1 MFSILQTRPL
11 KTCRVAAG
19 LLLFSSAA
27 ALLAAAPV
35 NAGRPDSPS
44 GGRFAELAAKM
55 PLRFEQ
61 NLGQL
66 RDTGVAYFARGLGYR
81 LSLTPEEAIF
91 ELGGA
96 RAAGTRLSLR
106 LAGAAAH
113 PSLSGIDP
121 LPTRSHYLLGNDPR
135 AWHTGVASFKGVR
148 YQGVYPGTDLVF
160 SGEERQVEQSFYLAA
175 GADPGRIR
183 LVYEGATT
191 VAVGRTGDL
200 VVGASG
206 ADLKADRPVAYQ
218 LVQGERRPVLCRYE
232 VRSGK
237 NATEVGFALGAYDR
251 TLPLVIDPIFS
262 NSTFLGGSDDD
273 IGRAVAVDGSGNV
286 YVAGST
292 ASIDLLGA
300 SGPGGVGD
308 SNNGGAYVG
317 FVMKVDP
324 TGTHLLYST
333 YLGGSDVDEIYG
345 IAVDAAGDAYVTGYT
360 LSTDFPT
367 VSSTLSYR
375 GNGDAFVA
383 KLNPTGSALLY
394 STYLGGTDDDFG
406 NGIAV
411 DATGNAYVTGTTGS
425 RDFPGTTAASLQQNN
440 RGGHDA
446 FLVKLSLT
454 GALVYSTY
462 FGGSGEDSANAI
474 ALDPSGKIVLAG
486 STCSADLPI
495 TVGAVATVS
504 LGTGCL
510 LSRNDAFV
518 AKLNPAGT
526 GLVYSTYL
534 GGAGNDVAFGV
545 AVDASGNAYVVGE
558 TNSSTFTGV
567 TAGSFQPTH
576 SRGYAAFVTR
586 INAAGSAVAYS
597 TFLGGSGSS
606 AFGVA
611 VDAAANAY
619 VTGSTVDGFPVV
631 NASNLQDTSA
641 GDLDGFV
648 TEITPTGSVVYST
661 YFGGS
666 GTDGGYAIAV
676 DSSHN
681 AVYVT
686 GASCSS
692 TLPGIGPSSIQS
704 ADAGG
709 AEDAFLVRLV
719 SGYDLRIAA
728 TASTTLVDPGRSVT
742 YTLTAN
748 NTGAAD
754 ASGVTMTDVV
764 PANTTFDPTTSTPGW
779 SCLPSNAAGST
790 CILAVGLVH
799 ATQTPAAIFVAK
811 LNPRFPAGAG
821 PIQNVACVRPGS
833 ACATLSTPMTAAAV
847 LSISTTAVEN
857 TKLIVKTLTYTI
869 HVSNTGNQDA
879 AFAVLTDQVPAG
891 LVLDPTEL
899 LLGWPCL
906 SVAGSLCRY
915 NVGTLAAGASLTVSL
930 IFDLLPFVPSST
942 IITNTACLQA
952 AGTQGELTGR
962 AASVI
967 QTCTTTMTALK

>member
-1 MFSILQTRPL
+1 MFSIRQTRPL
-11 KTCRVAAG
+11 QACRVATG
-19 LLLFSSAA
+19 LLLFSSSA
-27 ALLAAAPV
+27 ALLAATPV
-35 NAGRPDSPS
+35 HPGRPVSPAGS
-44 GGRFAELAAKM
+44 RFAELAAQM

-61 NLGQL
+61 NRGQL

-91 ELGGA
+91 ELGGP

-160 SGEERQVEQSFYLAA
+160 SGQERQVEQSFYLAA

-183 LVYEGATT
+183 LVYSGAKTL
-191 VAVGRTGDL
+191 AVGGTGNLILGTSGGDL
-200 VVGASG
+200 T
-206 ADLKADRPVAYQ
+206 ADRPVAYQ
-218 LVQGERRPVLCRYE
+218 VVSGERRPVECQYA
-232 VRSGK
+232 VRS
-237 NATEVGFALGAYDR
+237 ATEVGFALGAYDR
-251 TLPLVIDPIFS
+251 KIPLVIDPIFS

-286 YVAGST
+286 YIAGST

-300 SGPGGVGD
+300 SGPGGVED

-324 TGTHLLYST
+324 TGTQLLYST

-360 LSTDFPT
+360 FSTDFPT
-367 VSSTLSYR
+367 VSPTLAYR

-383 KLNPTGSALLY
+383 KLNPAGSALLY

-406 NGIAV
+406 NAIAV
-411 DATGNAYVTGTTGS
+411 DAVGNAYVAGTTGS

-454 GALVYSTY
+454 GSLVYSTY

-474 ALDPSGKIVLAG
+474 ALDPGGKIVLAG
-486 STCSADLPI
+486 STCSADLTT
-495 TVGAVATVS
+495 TVGAVVTVS

-510 LSRNDAFV
+510 LARNDAFV

-526 GLVYSTYL
+526 ALVYSTYL
-534 GGAGNDVAFGV
+534 GGAGNDVAEGV

-586 INAAGSAVAYS
+586 INAAGSAVNYS
-597 TFLGGSGSS
+597 TFLGGSGST

-611 VDAAANAY
+611 LDAAANAY
-619 VTGSTVDGFPVV
+619 VTGSTVDGFPIV

-648 TEITPTGSVVYST
+648 TELTPAGAVVYST

-676 DSSHN
+676 DSSRGV
-681 AVYVT
+681 VYVT

-692 TLPGIGPSSIQS
+692 TLPGTGPSSIQP

-709 AEDAFLVRLV
+709 PEDAFLIRLV
-719 SGYDLRIAA
+719 SGYDLRMAA
-728 TASTTLVDPGRSVT
+728 TASTTLVDPGKSIT
-742 YTLTAN
+742 YTLTGSN
-748 NTGAAD
+748 IGGAD
-754 ASGVTMTDVV
+754 ASAVTMTDVV
-764 PANTTFDPTTSTPGW
+764 PVNTTFDPTTSTPGW

-790 CILAVGLVH
+790 CTLVVGLVH
-799 ATQTPAAIFVAK
+799 AIQMPTATFVAK
-811 LNPRFPAGAG
+811 LNTRFPAGAG
-821 PIQNVACVRPGS
+821 PIQNTACMHPGTS
-833 ACATLSTPMTAAAV
+833 CATLSTPTTAAAV
-847 LSISTTAVEN
+847 LTISTTAVEN

-869 HVSNTGNQDA
+869 HYSNTGNQDA
-879 AFAVLTDQVPAG
+879 AFATLSDQVPAG
-891 LVLDPTEL
+891 LILDPTEL

-906 SVAGSLCRY
+906 AVAGSICRY
-915 NVGTLAAGASLTVSL
+915 NVGTLAAGASLTVNL
-930 IFDLLPFVPSST
+930 IFDLLPLLPSST

-952 AGTQGELTGR
+952 AGNQGELTGKST
-962 AASVI
+962 SVV
-967 QTCTTTMTALK
+967 QTCTTTMTSLK